1 MFIWY
6 LIYMLNLKEI
16 KPYHEKVTLIGMM
29 GTGKSKLG
37 RQIANILKFN
47 FYDVDHMV
55 EKEFNMTIKELFQKH
70 GEIFF
75 RKIEKE
81 TICNLILKINKNKE
95 KVIISLGGGGF
106 DNEETRKLLLTN
118 TNVIWLNTP
127 LDVLVKRVGDGSK
140 RPMIKGRTRETIMQL
155 LDIRTKYYSLCHNQI
170 NTDKLNQNQ
179 VIEKL
184 IYLISNQSNIE
195 IK

>member
-1 MFIWY
+1 
-6 LIYMLNLKEI
+6 MLNLKEI

-55 EKEFNMTIKELFQKH
+55 EKEFNMTIRELFQKH

-106 DNEETRKLLLTN
+106 DNEETRKLLLSN
-118 TNVIWLNTP
+118 TSVIWLNTP
-127 LDVLVKRVGDGSK
+127 LDILVKRVGDGSK
-140 RPMIKGRTRETIMQL
+140 RPMIKGRTRESIMQL
-155 LDIRTKYYSLCHNQI
+155 LDVRTKYYSLCHNQI
-170 NTDKLNQNQ
+170 DTDKLNQNQ

-184 IYLISNQSNIE
+184 ICLISNQSNIA